1 MMKKL
6 LDDWLLE
13 NTEKKYNLLYK
24 LTRDGDGCSTF
35 HSKCDGKGPTIII
48 IQTTTWY

>member
-1 MMKKL
+1 MMKKIIR
-6 LDDWLLE
+6 WLASWKYR
-13 NTEKKYNLLYK
+13 KKYNLLYK
-24 LTRDGDGCSTF
+24 LTRDGDGCFTF